1 VRNTSILNMSRFHL
15 ISTTMFQP
23 TDKIYPAS
31 ESSEK
36 NELPPVVSGWKHDF
50 HPRCSRLY
58 CLLCH

>member
-1 VRNTSILNMSRFHL
+1 
-15 ISTTMFQP
+15 MFEP

-50 HPRCSRLY
+50 TEDAPDYTAFYVSNFGGFENN
-58 CLLCH
+58 